1 MVRSVLAVGALVL
14 GLFAVPATVTVAGDL
29 PVPGISLGISLG
41 GSQAMAQRRTASDP
55 RYQPGSGSCRDGAG
69 RRC

>member
-1 MVRSVLAVGALVL
+1 MVRIILVAGALVL
-14 GLFAVPATVTVAGDL
+14 GFAATPTTVTLVGDITVPA
-29 PVPGISLGISLG
+29 ISLG
-41 GSQAMAQRRTASDP
+41 GTEAMAQRASDP

>member
-1 MVRSVLAVGALVL
+1 MLRIVLMAGAVVL
-14 GLFAVPATVTVAGDL
+14 GLSAVPAKVTLVGDL
-29 PVPGISLGISLG
+29 SMPGIALG
-41 GSQAMAQRRTASDP
+41 GSEAMAQRTMSDP